1 MGIQTSFLDGVLEQA
16 KEHSDILVVDDSPL
30 ILDTT
35 RQLLSE
41 EGYHVRTAANGRE
54 ALARVQ
60 EQMPDVI
67 LLDLMM
73 PLMDGWEFA
82 ARLKALPGGREPRIL
97 LLSAVRGLDLEAEG
111 CSADD
116 CLGKPYSVDD
126 LLNKVAFAV
135 THSREQLDT
144 QSPAFES
151 PAQG

>member
-1 MGIQTSFLDGVLEQA
+1 MLEQA

-35 RQLLSE
+35 RQLLTE
-41 EGYHVRTAANGRE
+41 EGYHVRTACNGRE
-54 ALARVQ
+54 ALVRVQ

-97 LLSAVRGLDLEAEG
+97 LLSAVRGLELEAEG

-135 THSREQLDT
+135 THSREQLDS
-144 QSPAFES
+144 QSVQAERPV
-151 PAQG
+151 